1 MDAALRHEYAAAD
14 PDVFARFDAAQP
26 QQLPMDEAST
36 QRAVCMLCCLPNGVQ
51 AMSRDIPGLVQTSLN
66 LGILTT
72 DANTVQASFCVRAAA
87 WPRKRRCSSRVCA
100 A

>member
-14 PDVFARFDAAQP
+14 PDVFVRAEAAQP
-26 QQLPMDEAST
+26 QMPPMDAAST

-51 AMSRDIPGLVQTSLN
+51 TMSRDIPGLVQTSLN

-72 DANTVQASFCVRAAA
+72 DEQCVQASVCVRSA